1 MSEQQKFDPND
12 LGAGKG
18 GIYLDNNATTMIDPK
33 VVEAMMPYFTT
44 YYGNASSQHGFGVPV
59 EKAIKKA
66 REQVADL
73 IGAEYPDEIIFTSCA
88 SESDNTAL
96 WTALWTQKNKDEI
109 VTSKLEHP
117 AIVDTCSF
125 LEARGVKIRY
135 LHANNY
141 GDLDSNEF
149 ASLLNDRTALASI
162 MWANNET
169 GNVYDVPSLAQIAA
183 DKGVLFHSDAV
194 QAVGKI
200 PVDVKSTQVRML
212 SFSGHKIHAP
222 KGIGVLYVRR
232 GTRFLPYLHGG
243 HQERGRR
250 AGTENVPYIVGLG
263 VACELAKSHLDELHT
278 RVKALRDKLEQG
290 IVAIIPEVI
299 VMGDKGHRTPN
310 TLNVGFK
317 FVEGEAILLML
328 NEYGIAASSGSACSS
343 DSLEPSHV
351 MQAMNI
357 PFSAAHGTIRFSLS
371 RFTTEA
377 EIDRTLEVLPGI
389 IERLRQLSPYWN
401 QGKPQLKHVDH
412 VFDPDS
418 QERRA

>member
-1 MSEQQKFDPND
+1 MDTKNM
-12 LGAGKG
+12 GAGN

-44 YYGNASSQHGFGVPV
+44 YYGNPSSQHGFGVPV
-59 EKAIKKA
+59 EKAIERA

-73 IGAEYPDEIIFTSCA
+73 IGAEHPAEIIFTSCA
-88 SESDNTAL
+88 SESDNAAL
-96 WTALWTQKNKDEI
+96 WTSLWTQKNKDEI
-109 VTSKLEHP
+109 VTTKLEHP
-117 AIVDTCSF
+117 AIIDTCSF
-125 LEARGVKIRY
+125 LEARGVKVKY
-135 LHANNY
+135 LSADSK
-141 GDLDSNEF
+141 GDLNADEF
-149 ASLLNDRTALASI
+149 ASLLTDKTALASI

-169 GNVYDVPSLAQIAA
+169 GNIYDIPTLSQIAA
-183 DKGVLFHSDAV
+183 ERGIVFHSDAV

-200 PVDVKSTQVRML
+200 PVDVKNTAVRML
-212 SFSGHKIHAP
+212 SFSGHKLHAP
-222 KGIGVLYVRR
+222 KGIGALYVRR

-263 VACELAKSHLDELHT
+263 VACELAKAHLNELDT
-278 RVKALRDKLEQG
+278 RVRALRDKLEQG
-290 IVAIIPEVI
+290 IVATVPEVI
-299 VMGDKGHRTPN
+299 VMGDSTHRTPN
-310 TLNVGFK
+310 TVNIGFK

-343 DSLEPSHV
+343 ESLEPSHV
-351 MQAMNI
+351 MQAMGI

-377 EIDRTLEVLPGI
+377 EIDKTLEVLPGI
-389 IERLRQLSPYWN
+389 IERLRQMSPYWN
-401 QGKPQLKHVDH
+401 LNKPKVKNIDH
-412 VFDPDS
+412 EFDPDS

>member
-1 MSEQQKFDPND
+1 MDSSN
-12 LGAGKG
+12 LGEGLG
-18 GIYLDNNATTMIDPK
+18 GIYLDNNATTRIAPE

-44 YYGNASSQHGFGVPV
+44 YYGNASSQHGYGLPV
-59 EKAIKKA
+59 DRAIKKA

-88 SESDNTAL
+88 SESDNTAM
-96 WTALWTQKNKDEI
+96 WSALWTQKNKNEI
-109 VTSKLEHP
+109 VTTKVEHP
-117 AIVDTCSF
+117 AIMDLSAF
-125 LEARGVKIRY
+125 LENHGVKI
-135 LHANNY
+135 NY
-141 GDLDSNEF
+141 IDVTKNGDIREDEF
-149 ASLLNDRTALASI
+149 VAALNDKTALATI

-169 GNVYDVPSLAQIAA
+169 GNIYPVPRLAEIAREHN
-183 DKGVLFHSDAV
+183 VMFHTDAV

-200 PVDVKSTQVRML
+200 PICVKDSPINML

-232 GTRFLPYLHGG
+232 GTRFIPYLHGG

-263 VACELAKSHLDELHT
+263 VACELAKAHLDDLNT
-278 RVKALRDKLEQG
+278 RVRALRDKLEKG
-290 IVAIIPEVI
+290 ILATIPECM
-299 VMGDKGHRTPN
+299 VMGDEGHRTPN
-310 TLNVGFK
+310 TLNVAFK

-343 DSLEPSHV
+343 ESLEPSHV
-351 MQAMNI
+351 MQAMEI

-371 RFTTEA
+371 RYSTED
-377 EIDRTLEVLPGI
+377 EIDKTLQVLPGV

-401 QGKPQLKHVDH
+401 QNKPELLHVDH

>member
-1 MSEQQKFDPND
+1 MDTKNM
-12 LGAGKG
+12 GAGN

-44 YYGNASSQHGFGVPV
+44 YYGNPSSQHGFGVPV
-59 EKAIKKA
+59 EKAIERA

-73 IGAEYPDEIIFTSCA
+73 IGAEHPDEIIFTSCA
-88 SESDNTAL
+88 SESDNAAL
-96 WTALWTQKNKDEI
+96 WTSLWTQKNKNEI
-109 VTSKLEHP
+109 VTTKLEHP
-117 AIVDTCSF
+117 AIIDTCSF
-125 LEARGVKIRY
+125 LEARGVKVKY
-135 LHANNY
+135 LSADSK
-141 GDLDSNEF
+141 GDLNADEF
-149 ASLLNDRTALASI
+149 ASLLTDKTALASI

-169 GNVYDVPSLAQIAA
+169 GNIYDIPTLSQIAA
-183 DKGVLFHSDAV
+183 ERGIVFHSDAV

-200 PVDVKSTQVRML
+200 PVDVKNTAVRML
-212 SFSGHKIHAP
+212 SFSGHKLHAP
-222 KGIGVLYVRR
+222 KGIGALYVRR

-263 VACELAKSHLDELHT
+263 VACELAKAHLNELDT
-278 RVKALRDKLEQG
+278 RVRALRDKLEQG
-290 IVAIIPEVI
+290 IVATVPEVI
-299 VMGDKGHRTPN
+299 VMGDSTHRTPN
-310 TLNVGFK
+310 TVNIGFK

-343 DSLEPSHV
+343 ESLEPSHV
-351 MQAMNI
+351 MQAMGI

-377 EIDRTLEVLPGI
+377 EIDKTLEVLPGI
-389 IERLRQLSPYWN
+389 IERLRQMSPYWN
-401 QGKPQLKHVDH
+401 LNKPKVKNIDH
-412 VFDPDS
+412 EFDPDS

>member
-1 MSEQQKFDPND
+1 MDTNN
-12 LGAGKG
+12 LGAGS

-33 VVEAMMPYFTT
+33 VVEAMMPYLTT

-59 EKAIKKA
+59 EKAIAKA

-109 VTSKLEHP
+109 VTSRLEHP
-117 AIVDTCSF
+117 AIIDTCSF
-125 LEARGVKIRY
+125 LEARGVKVNY
-135 LHANNY
+135 LHAY
-141 GDLDSNEF
+141 EQGDLNATEF
-149 ASLLNDRTALASI
+149 KSLLTDRTALASL

-169 GNVYDVPSLAQIAA
+169 GNIYDIPTLSEIAA
-183 DKGVLFHSDAV
+183 EQGVLFHSDAV

-263 VACELAKSHLDELHT
+263 VACELAKAHLDELNT
-278 RVKALRDKLEQG
+278 RVKALRDKLQEG
-290 IVAIIPEVI
+290 IVKTIPEVI
-299 VMGDKGHRTPN
+299 VMGDQGKRTPN

-343 DSLEPSHV
+343 ESLEPSHV
-351 MQAMNI
+351 MQAMGI

-377 EIDRTLEVLPGI
+377 EIDKTLEVLPGV
-389 IERLRQLSPYWN
+389 IEQLRKLSPYWN
-401 QGKPQLKHVDH
+401 ENKPQLKNVDH

>member
-1 MSEQQKFDPND
+1 MDTNNM
-12 LGAGKG
+12 GAGN

-44 YYGNASSQHGFGVPV
+44 FYGNPSSQHGFGVPV
-59 EKAIKKA
+59 EKAVQRA

-96 WTALWTQKNKDEI
+96 WTSLWTQKNKDEI
-109 VTSKLEHP
+109 VTTKLEHP
-117 AIVDTCSF
+117 AIIDTCSF
-125 LEARGVKIRY
+125 LEARGVKIKY
-135 LHANNY
+135 LSADSK
-141 GDLDSNEF
+141 GDLNADEF
-149 ASLLNDRTALASI
+149 ASLLSDKTALASI

-169 GNVYDVPSLAQIAA
+169 GNIYDIPTLSQIAA
-183 DKGVLFHSDAV
+183 ERGIVFHSDAV

-200 PVDVKSTQVRML
+200 PVDVKSTAVRML
-212 SFSGHKIHAP
+212 SFSGHKLHAP
-222 KGIGVLYVRR
+222 KGVGVLYVRR

-263 VACELAKSHLDELHT
+263 MACELAKNHLDELNT
-278 RVKALRDKLEQG
+278 RVRALRDKLEKG
-290 IVAIIPEVI
+290 IVATIPEVI
-299 VMGDKGHRTPN
+299 VMGDSTHRTPN

-343 DSLEPSHV
+343 ESLEPSHV
-351 MQAMNI
+351 MQAMGI

-377 EIDRTLEVLPGI
+377 EIDKTLEVLPGI
-389 IERLRQLSPYWN
+389 IERLRQMSPYWN
-401 QGKPQLKHVDH
+401 LNKPKVKNIAHE
-412 VFDPDS
+412 FDPDS

>member
-1 MSEQQKFDPND
+1 MDSFNLSAEN
-12 LGAGKG
+12 

-44 YYGNASSQHGFGVPV
+44 YYGNPSSQHGFGVPV
-59 EKAIKKA
+59 EKAIRRA

-73 IGAEYPDEIIFTSCA
+73 IGAEHPDEIIFTSCA

-96 WTALWTQKNKDEI
+96 WTALWTQKNKNEI

-117 AIVDTCSF
+117 AIIDTAHF
-125 LEARGVKIRY
+125 LEARGAVVKY
-135 LHANNY
+135 LGADER
-141 GDLDSNEF
+141 GDLNKDAF
-149 ASLLNDRTALASI
+149 ADLLTDQTALASL

-169 GNVYDVPSLAQIAA
+169 GNIYDIPGLAEVAA
-183 DKGVLFHSDAV
+183 ERGVLFHSDAV

-200 PVDVKSTQVRML
+200 PVNVKNTAVRML
-212 SFSGHKIHAP
+212 SFSGHKLHAP
-222 KGIGVLYVRR
+222 KGVGVLYVRR

-263 VACELAKSHLDELHT
+263 MACELAKAHLDELNT
-278 RVKALRDKLEQG
+278 RVRGLRDKLEKA
-290 IVAIIPEVI
+290 IVTSVPDVI
-299 VMGDKGHRTPN
+299 VMGDKLERTPN

-317 FVEGEAILLML
+317 FIEGEAILLML
-328 NEYGIAASSGSACSS
+328 NEFGIAASSGSACSS
-343 DSLEPSHV
+343 ESLEPSHV
-351 MQAMNI
+351 MQAMGV

-377 EIDRTLEVLPGI
+377 EIDKAIEVIPGI
-389 IERLRQLSPYWN
+389 IKRLRELSPYWN
-401 QGKPQLKHVDH
+401 ESKPKLKNIDH
-412 VFDPDS
+412 EFDPES

>member
-1 MSEQQKFDPND
+1 MDTKNM
-12 LGAGKG
+12 GAGN

-44 YYGNASSQHGFGVPV
+44 YYGNPSSQHGFGVPV
-59 EKAIKKA
+59 EKAIERA

-73 IGAEYPDEIIFTSCA
+73 IGAEHPDEIIFTSCA
-88 SESDNTAL
+88 SESDNAAL
-96 WTALWTQKNKDEI
+96 WTSLWTQKNKDEI
-109 VTSKLEHP
+109 VTTKLEHP
-117 AIVDTCSF
+117 AIIDTCSF
-125 LEARGVKIRY
+125 LEARGVKVKY
-135 LHANNY
+135 LSADSK
-141 GDLDSNEF
+141 GDLNADEF
-149 ASLLNDRTALASI
+149 ASLLTDKTALASI

-169 GNVYDVPSLAQIAA
+169 GNIYDIPTLSQIAA
-183 DKGVLFHSDAV
+183 ERGIVFHSDAV

-200 PVDVKSTQVRML
+200 PVDVKNTAVRML
-212 SFSGHKIHAP
+212 SFSGHKLHAP
-222 KGIGVLYVRR
+222 KGIGALYVRR

-263 VACELAKSHLDELHT
+263 VACDLAKAHLNELDT
-278 RVKALRDKLEQG
+278 RVRALRDKLEQG
-290 IVAIIPEVI
+290 IVATVPEVI
-299 VMGDKGHRTPN
+299 VMGDSTHRTPN
-310 TLNVGFK
+310 TVNIGFK

-343 DSLEPSHV
+343 ESLEPSHV
-351 MQAMNI
+351 MQAMGI

-377 EIDRTLEVLPGI
+377 EIDKTLEVLPGI
-389 IERLRQLSPYWN
+389 IERLRQMSPYWN
-401 QGKPQLKHVDH
+401 LNKPKVKNIDH
-412 VFDPDS
+412 EFDPDS

>member
-1 MSEQQKFDPND
+1 MDTKNM
-12 LGAGKG
+12 GAGN

-44 YYGNASSQHGFGVPV
+44 YYGNPSSQHGFGVPV
-59 EKAIKKA
+59 EKAIERA

-73 IGAEYPDEIIFTSCA
+73 IGAEHPDEIIFTSCA
-88 SESDNTAL
+88 SESDNAAL
-96 WTALWTQKNKDEI
+96 WTSLWTQKNKDEI
-109 VTSKLEHP
+109 VTTKLEHP
-117 AIVDTCSF
+117 AIIDTCSF
-125 LEARGVKIRY
+125 LEARGVKVKY
-135 LHANNY
+135 LSADSK
-141 GDLDSNEF
+141 GDLNEDEF
-149 ASLLNDRTALASI
+149 ASLLTDKTALASI

-169 GNVYDVPSLAQIAA
+169 GNIYDIPTLSQIAA
-183 DKGVLFHSDAV
+183 ERGIVFHSDAV

-200 PVDVKSTQVRML
+200 PVDVKNTAVRML
-212 SFSGHKIHAP
+212 SFSGHKLHAP
-222 KGIGVLYVRR
+222 KGIGALYVRR

-263 VACELAKSHLDELHT
+263 VACELAKAHLNELDT
-278 RVKALRDKLEQG
+278 RVRALRDKLEQG
-290 IVAIIPEVI
+290 IVATVPEVI
-299 VMGDKGHRTPN
+299 VMGDSTHRTPN
-310 TLNVGFK
+310 TVNIGFK

-343 DSLEPSHV
+343 ESLEPSHV
-351 MQAMNI
+351 MQAMGI

-377 EIDRTLEVLPGI
+377 EIDKTLEVLPGI
-389 IERLRQLSPYWN
+389 IERLRQMSPYWN
-401 QGKPQLKHVDH
+401 LNKPKVKNIDH
-412 VFDPDS
+412 EFDPDS

>member
-1 MSEQQKFDPND
+1 MDTKNM
-12 LGAGKG
+12 GAGN

-44 YYGNASSQHGFGVPV
+44 YYGNPSSQHGFGVPV
-59 EKAIKKA
+59 EKAIERA

-73 IGAEYPDEIIFTSCA
+73 IGAEHPDEIIFTSCA
-88 SESDNTAL
+88 SESDNAAL
-96 WTALWTQKNKDEI
+96 WTSLWTQKNKDEI
-109 VTSKLEHP
+109 VTTKLEHP
-117 AIVDTCSF
+117 AIIDTCSF
-125 LEARGVKIRY
+125 LEARGVKVKY
-135 LHANNY
+135 LSADSK
-141 GDLDSNEF
+141 GDLNADEF
-149 ASLLNDRTALASI
+149 ASLLTDKTALASI

-169 GNVYDVPSLAQIAA
+169 GNIYDIPTLSQIAA
-183 DKGVLFHSDAV
+183 DRGIVFHSDAV

-200 PVDVKSTQVRML
+200 PVDVKNTAVRML
-212 SFSGHKIHAP
+212 SFSGHKLHAP
-222 KGIGVLYVRR
+222 KGIGALYVRR

-263 VACELAKSHLDELHT
+263 VACELAKAHLNELDT
-278 RVKALRDKLEQG
+278 RVRALRDKLEQG
-290 IVAIIPEVI
+290 IVATVPEVI
-299 VMGDKGHRTPN
+299 VMGDSTHRTPN
-310 TLNVGFK
+310 TVNIGFK

-343 DSLEPSHV
+343 ESLEPSHV
-351 MQAMNI
+351 MQAMGI

-377 EIDRTLEVLPGI
+377 EIDKTLEVLPGI
-389 IERLRQLSPYWN
+389 IERLRQMSPYWN
-401 QGKPQLKHVDH
+401 LNKPKVKNIDH
-412 VFDPDS
+412 EFDPDS

>member
-1 MSEQQKFDPND
+1 MDTKNM
-12 LGAGKG
+12 GAGN

-44 YYGNASSQHGFGVPV
+44 YYGNPSSQHGFGVPV
-59 EKAIKKA
+59 EKAIERA

-73 IGAEYPDEIIFTSCA
+73 IGAEHPDEIIFTSCA
-88 SESDNTAL
+88 SESDNAAL
-96 WTALWTQKNKDEI
+96 WTSLWTQKNKDEI
-109 VTSKLEHP
+109 VTTKLEHP
-117 AIVDTCSF
+117 AIIDTCSF
-125 LEARGVKIRY
+125 LEARGVKVKY
-135 LHANNY
+135 LSADSK
-141 GDLDSNEF
+141 GDLNADEF
-149 ASLLNDRTALASI
+149 ASLLTDKTALASI

-169 GNVYDVPSLAQIAA
+169 GNIYDIPTLSQIAA
-183 DKGVLFHSDAV
+183 ERGIVFHSDAV

-200 PVDVKSTQVRML
+200 PVDVKNTAVRML
-212 SFSGHKIHAP
+212 SFSGHKLHTP
-222 KGIGVLYVRR
+222 KGIGALYVRR

-263 VACELAKSHLDELHT
+263 VACEMAKAHLNELDT
-278 RVKALRDKLEQG
+278 RVRALRDKLEQG
-290 IVAIIPEVI
+290 IVATVPEVI
-299 VMGDKGHRTPN
+299 VMGDSTHRTPN
-310 TLNVGFK
+310 TVNIGFK

-343 DSLEPSHV
+343 ESLEPSHV
-351 MQAMNI
+351 MQAMGI

-377 EIDRTLEVLPGI
+377 EIDKTLEVLPGI
-389 IERLRQLSPYWN
+389 IERLRQMSPYWN
-401 QGKPQLKHVDH
+401 LNKPKVKNIDH
-412 VFDPDS
+412 EFDPDS

>member
-1 MSEQQKFDPND
+1 MDTNN
-12 LGAGKG
+12 LGAGS

-33 VVEAMMPYFTT
+33 VVEAMMPYLTT

-59 EKAIKKA
+59 EKAIAKA

-109 VTSKLEHP
+109 VTSRLEHP
-117 AIVDTCSF
+117 AIIDTCSF
-125 LEARGVKIRY
+125 LEARGVKVKY
-135 LHANNY
+135 LHADKQ
-141 GDLDSNEF
+141 GDLNATEF
-149 ASLLNDRTALASI
+149 KSLLTDRTALASL

-169 GNVYDVPSLAQIAA
+169 GNIYDIPTLSEIAA
-183 DKGVLFHSDAV
+183 EQGVLFHSDAV

-263 VACELAKSHLDELHT
+263 VACELAKAHLDELNT
-278 RVKALRDKLEQG
+278 RVKALRDKLQEG
-290 IVAIIPEVI
+290 IVKTIPEVI
-299 VMGDKGHRTPN
+299 VMGDQGKRTPN

-343 DSLEPSHV
+343 ESLEPSHV
-351 MQAMNI
+351 MQAMGI

-377 EIDRTLEVLPGI
+377 EIDKTLEDCL
-389 IERLRQLSPYWN
+389 
-401 QGKPQLKHVDH
+401 
-412 VFDPDS
+412 
-418 QERRA
+418 A

>member
-1 MSEQQKFDPND
+1 MDTNN
-12 LGAGKG
+12 LGAGS

-33 VVEAMMPYFTT
+33 VIEAMMPYFTT

-59 EKAIKKA
+59 EKAIARA

-73 IGAEYPDEIIFTSCA
+73 IGAQYPDEIIFTSCA

-109 VTSKLEHP
+109 VTSRLEHP
-117 AIVDTCSF
+117 AIIDTCSF
-125 LEARGVKIRY
+125 LEARGVKVKY
-135 LHANNY
+135 LHADSK
-141 GDLDSNEF
+141 GDLNADEF
-149 ASLLNDRTALASI
+149 KSLLSERTALASI

-169 GNVYDVPSLAQIAA
+169 GNIYDVPGLSEIAA
-183 DKGVLFHSDAV
+183 GQGVLFHSDAV

-263 VACELAKSHLDELHT
+263 VACELAKAHLDELNT
-278 RVKALRDKLEQG
+278 RVKALRDKLQEG
-290 IVAIIPEVI
+290 IVKSIPEVI
-299 VMGDKGHRTPN
+299 VMGDQGQRTPN

-343 DSLEPSHV
+343 ESLEPSHV
-351 MQAMNI
+351 MQAMGI

-377 EIDRTLEVLPGI
+377 EIDKTLEVLPGEI
-389 IERLRQLSPYWN
+389 AQLRKLSPYWN
-401 QGKPQLKHVDH
+401 ENKPQLKNVDH

>member
-1 MSEQQKFDPND
+1 MDTNNM
-12 LGAGKG
+12 GAGN

-44 YYGNASSQHGFGVPV
+44 YYGNPSSQHGFGVPV
-59 EKAIKKA
+59 EKAIERA

-73 IGAEYPDEIIFTSCA
+73 IGAEHPDEIIFTSCA
-88 SESDNTAL
+88 SESDNAAL
-96 WTALWTQKNKDEI
+96 WTSLWTQKNKDEI
-109 VTSKLEHP
+109 VTTKLEHP
-117 AIVDTCSF
+117 AIIDTCSF
-125 LEARGVKIRY
+125 LEARGVKVKY
-135 LHANNY
+135 LSADSK
-141 GDLDSNEF
+141 GDLNADEF
-149 ASLLNDRTALASI
+149 ASLLTDKTALASI

-169 GNVYDVPSLAQIAA
+169 GNIYDIPTLSQIAA
-183 DKGVLFHSDAV
+183 ERGIVFHSDAV

-200 PVDVKSTQVRML
+200 PVDVKNTAVRML
-212 SFSGHKIHAP
+212 SFSGHKLHAP
-222 KGIGVLYVRR
+222 KGIGALYVRR

-263 VACELAKSHLDELHT
+263 VACELAKAHLNELDT
-278 RVKALRDKLEQG
+278 RVRALRDKLEQG
-290 IVAIIPEVI
+290 IVATVPEVI
-299 VMGDKGHRTPN
+299 VMGDSTHRTPN
-310 TLNVGFK
+310 TVNIGFK

-343 DSLEPSHV
+343 ESLEPSHV
-351 MQAMNI
+351 MQAMGI

-377 EIDRTLEVLPGI
+377 EIDKTLEVLPGI
-389 IERLRQLSPYWN
+389 IERLRQMSPYWN
-401 QGKPQLKHVDH
+401 LNKPKVKNIDH
-412 VFDPDS
+412 EFDPDS